1 MKLKCSLLIICAV
14 LCFVGC
20 YDEDKLTSTP
30 GTEEI
35 FPLPQGNHDYDRRIV
50 EWFEKYG
57 FYALYKFEGK
67 DLYWSNTT
75 WDEFDTHFGTG
86 NLLGQIGDTL
96 YVGTALDLFQE
107 FFLDCYPDDMLT
119 ENMPLRVLLNS
130 ELYYCYSQTKY
141 VDGEWVTTK
150 HYDPIW
156 AYSGWDNVA
165 VNGASKYA
173 ADSMQRSDK
182 LNYSKDVNAVF
193 LKILGQKNVIT
204 VSDDFF
210 KVSAY
215 DSKLFYGVNLFANGY
230 LRTDSKV
237 AIVDIYKMND
247 LLDFLKLV
255 AYPMEI
261 LEGEAI
267 PESEFE
273 SGTRTK
279 TPPLEGLFSRPE
291 SALCKQKYEI
301 LVRCL
306 KEAGINMDKIQYPL
320 N

>member
-1 MKLKCSLLIICAV
+1 M
-14 LCFVGC
+14 
-20 YDEDKLTSTP
+20 
-30 GTEEI
+30 
-35 FPLPQGNHDYDRRIV
+35 
-50 EWFEKYG
+50 
-57 FYALYKFEGK
+57 YKFEGK

-156 AYSGWDNVA
+156 AYSGWDNV
-165 VNGASKYA
+165 
-173 ADSMQRSDK
+173 
-182 LNYSKDVNAVF
+182 
-193 LKILGQKNVIT
+193 
-204 VSDDFF
+204 
-210 KVSAY
+210 SAY

-237 AIVDIYKMND
+237 AIVDTYKMND